1 MFNWSCSNWW
11 VGGWRGTPAPKCQGD
26 LFTSRDQGMVNG
38 DGVDENDYDDYEY
51 EDHDDDVVKGRK

>member
-26 LFTSRDQGMVNG
+26 LFTSRDQGMVNS
-38 DGVDENDYDDYEY
+38 VDENDYDDYEY
-51 EDHDDDVVKGRK
+51 EDHNDDVVKGRK